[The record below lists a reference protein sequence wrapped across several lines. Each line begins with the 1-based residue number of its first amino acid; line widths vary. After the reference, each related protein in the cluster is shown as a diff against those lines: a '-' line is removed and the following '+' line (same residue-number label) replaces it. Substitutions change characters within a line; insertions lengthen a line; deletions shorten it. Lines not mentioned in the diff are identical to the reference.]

1 MRIISVTQKRANDNC
16 ICTVEIAEDRF
27 VNCNCLVLRPYHQK
41 AYIMPSK
48 DGSLVFDSKG
58 NTYPGYPFSEGAV
71 LSLVFA
77 QGNLGK

>member
-1 MRIISVTQKRANDNC
+1 MRIISVTPKKLNGSC

-27 VNCNCLVLRPYHQK
+27 VNCNCLILRPCYQK

-58 NTYPGYPFSEGAV
+58 NTYPGYPFSESAV
-71 LSLVFA
+71 LALLFSGL
-77 QGNLGK
+77 